1 MAQTLR
7 GIAPVAQPIPCEGAR
22 VARETSM
29 GSASHVFPHLYTP
42 LRPLNAPSPW
52 KLLTQEAAQ

>member
-1 MAQTLR
+1 MAQTL
-7 GIAPVAQPIPCEGAR
+7 VAWAQWPNPYRARVR

-52 KLLTQEAAQ
+52 KLLTQGAVQ